1 MLCFIKEEIKMKK
14 YVAIILVVLIAFTL
28 EKCGFGEAAFA
39 SEVVESNV
47 R

>member
-1 MLCFIKEEIKMKK
+1 MKK
-14 YVAIILVVLIAFTL
+14 YIAIIMAVLIAFTL
-28 EKCGFGEAAFA
+28 GKCGLGEAAFA